1 MEPDQSATPPAPARL
16 LDLFGVCVQIG
27 LLSFGGGLTGWVH
40 REVVARRAW
49 MTAREFLSGVALAQV
64 LPGTNISNLMVYIG
78 QRLHGVL
85 GAVVALVGL
94 LVGPFFAVIGLATV
108 YGSIA
113 GEPWIQRG
121 MDGLAAAA
129 VGLILLVAV
138 RGARHSIA
146 SIGPALVL
154 LATFVAVG
162 VLQWPLVPVVVV
174 LAPLSVARAWWTRA
188 DAELSPL
195 GVGRRFC
202 PLLADADR
210 RRTERVGGHPASG

>member
-1 MEPDQSATPPAPARL
+1 MEANETIERRMPARL
-16 LDLFGVCVQIG
+16 LALFGVCVQIG

-49 MTAREFLSGVALAQV
+49 MTEQEFLSGVALGQI

-94 LVGPFFAVIGLATV
+94 LMGPFFAVIGLATI

-113 GEPWIQRG
+113 GVSWIQRG

-138 RGARHSIA
+138 RGARRSIV
-146 SIGPALVL
+146 SLGPALVL

-162 VLQWPLVPVVVV
+162 VLQWPLVPVVLV
-174 LAPLSVARAWWTRA
+174 LAPLSVAWAWWTRA
-188 DAELSPL
+188 DAE
-195 GVGRRFC
+195 
-202 PLLADADR
+202 
-210 RRTERVGGHPASG
+210 